1 MSIYVVDP
9 GELIDFTID
18 WDDDGTGGDDVLN
31 TGSPAE
37 TISTSTWSLDP
48 ENSGEASLQSSS
60 KTDTTAT
67 TFLDGAVLGDL
78 YRLKN
83 TITTSEGRT
92 LTRSV
97 LVKVAAL

>member
-9 GELIDFTID
+9 DESLDYSID
-18 WDDDGTGGDDVLN
+18 WDDDGALS

-37 TISTSTWSLDP
+37 TVDTSVWAITPDI
-48 ENSGEASLQSSS
+48 SGEADLSGAT
-60 KTDTTAT
+60 KGDTLT
-67 TFLDGAVLGDL
+67 TINLAGAQLGRL

-92 LTRSV
+92 LVRSV
-97 LVKVAAL
+97 LVKVAHR